1 MIEIRKQSMEKP
13 MDKLNAVLRDNAPIL
28 IIGGGIGGVATALAL
43 GQQGRRVQL
52 FEQANQIG
60 AIGYG
65 VQMGP
70 NVMPMLERLGVG
82 DAVRSV
88 AYFPEEI
95 LLYDLI
101 TGDKLSDIP
110 LRTTGFRSRYA
121 GWPYIA
127 IHRVDLHE
135 LLLAACKKFPSIEM
149 MPDTT
154 VTGYRSTDGGAEIST
169 QHKEKFSGAAIVA
182 ADGLRSRLRAQM
194 HPEDD
199 PCDTGYAA
207 HRTIVPTD
215 QAPQSMRR
223 RQGVTMWTGPGFH
236 VIYYPLRNRSEVN
249 IVVVVKVPAAL
260 HATDNQGY
268 RNHIQQL
275 IKDTQDE
282 PKEAVALV
290 NLERRWS
297 IADRNPVRRW
307 NDGNVILVGDAAH
320 ATLQS
325 LAQGAGMAVE
335 DALVLAD
342 LVQKNGVNYSEAFR
356 QFRSQRFLRTARVQ
370 LESRALW
377 QQFHCGGYEAEVRSQ
392 QFKERSVEDYY
403 RCLDWLWMP
412 RPHNPE
418 TNQ

>member
-1 MIEIRKQSMEKP
+1 MSQ
-13 MDKLNAVLRDNAPIL
+13 LNAVLADKQAVL

-43 GQQGRRVQL
+43 GQQGRKVQL

-82 DAVRSV
+82 DAVRAV
-88 AYFPEEI
+88 AYLPEEI

-101 TGDKLSDIP
+101 TGDKLSEIP
-110 LRTTGFRSRYA
+110 LRTTEFSNRYA

-135 LLLAACKKFPSIEM
+135 LLLAACKKFPSIEL

-154 VTGYRSTDGGAEIST
+154 VTGYQSTSDGAEIST
-169 QHKEKFSGAAIVA
+169 GDGGKFSGAAIVV

-194 HPEDD
+194 HPDD
-199 PCDTGYAA
+199 QPRDAGYVA
-207 HRTIVPTD
+207 HRTMVPAHE
-215 QAPQSMRR
+215 APQSMRFR
-223 RQGVTMWTGPGFH
+223 NGVTMWTGPGFH

-260 HATDNQGY
+260 HATDHQSY
-268 RNHIQQL
+268 RKHIELL
-275 IKDTQDE
+275 IKDAQAE
-282 PKEAVALV
+282 PREAVALV

-297 IADRNPVRRW
+297 IADRNPIRQW
-307 NDGNVILVGDAAH
+307 HDGNVTLIGDAAH

-325 LAQGAGMAVE
+325 FAQGAGMAVE
-335 DALVLAD
+335 DAVILGD
-342 LVQKNGVNYSEAFR
+342 LVHANGVDYRDAFR
-356 QFRSQRFLRTARVQ
+356 QFGAMRFLRTARVQ

-377 QQFHCGGYEAEVRSQ
+377 QQFHCGGFDAEVRSQ

-403 RCLDWLWMP
+403 RCLDWLWKP
-412 RPHNPE
+412 EQYCLE